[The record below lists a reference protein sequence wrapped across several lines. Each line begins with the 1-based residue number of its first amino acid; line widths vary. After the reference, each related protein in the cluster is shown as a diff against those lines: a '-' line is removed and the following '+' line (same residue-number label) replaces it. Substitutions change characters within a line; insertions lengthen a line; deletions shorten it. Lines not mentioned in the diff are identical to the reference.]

1 MEGAAGVFMVEEWTG
16 IIRTV
21 ARLDRERVAQYMLVL
36 QAQDSSLTE
45 ARSATT
51 QVKHSDCP
59 LPLISYSQ
67 KQAVDNAATPL

>member
-1 MEGAAGVFMVEEWTG
+1 MVEEWTG

-21 ARLDRERVAQYMLVL
+21 AHLDREKVARYMLVL

-51 QVKHSDCP
+51 QVRLLSDRLSWGYAA
-59 LPLISYSQ
+59 LPLQ
-67 KQAVDNAATPL
+67 

>member
-51 QVKHSDCP
+51 QVRHSNYP
-59 LPLISYSQ
+59 LPYFW
-67 KQAVDNAATPL
+67 DE